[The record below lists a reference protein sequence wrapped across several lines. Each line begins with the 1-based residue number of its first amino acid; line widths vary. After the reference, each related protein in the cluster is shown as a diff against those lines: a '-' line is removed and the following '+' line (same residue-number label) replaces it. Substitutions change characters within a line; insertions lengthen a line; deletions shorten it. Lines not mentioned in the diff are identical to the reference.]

1 MSWVLVFDKITVIA
15 ILLKSHPSNHYF
27 KIDYFFKIKNSEKK
41 IQVQNKIVADKKK
54 KKSHNFC
61 VSIKSRKKRSLFYD
75 YKLFAFLYYPE
86 KKKKGIE
93 VYARDKENYCIFRLC
108 LTSAVPFSK
117 RPFTTYLRTELIHAS
132 ERDLKKRRYY
142 NQYNGDLSLVVVV
155 KPSHS
160 Q

>member
-27 KIDYFFKIKNSEKK
+27 KIDYFFKKKNSEKK
-41 IQVQNKIVADKKK
+41 SSGAKQNCCRQEE

-108 LTSAVPFSK
+108 LTSAATLYSTFFK
-117 RPFTTYLRTELIHAS
+117 ETFYYLPT
-132 ERDLKKRRYY
+132 
-142 NQYNGDLSLVVVV
+142 N
-155 KPSHS
+155 
-160 Q
+160 